1 MDKHVGSSKCELTV
15 KIMINDQTEVHKK
28 KKVKAAPN
36 MGGSGGQP
44 AL

>member
-1 MDKHVGSSKCELTV
+1 MDKHVGSPKCELTV

-36 MGGSGGQP
+36 AGGGGGEP
-44 AL
+44 TL